1 MKTFDEWFLE
11 YKVRHPAGPHKP
23 DLKAAW
29 EAGQKYY
36 QIPVNPELRKQNIG
50 CSLPCS
56 EGPTEVCP
64 GVHNCPLCQDI
75 EEGEK

>member
-1 MKTFDEWFLE
+1 MKTFEEWWGDYE
-11 YKVRHPAGPHKP
+11 SIRYGVYKE
-23 DLKAAW
+23 DLRAAW

-75 EEGEK
+75 EDGEK